1 MKKIT
6 CPYCGSDIKKMNE
19 FQYYCG
25 FCDMRVNSN
34 RAMQNN
40 ERLKVRVR
48 EFVADHY
55 IDKNTQEL
63 MTFSTYELLY
73 LLKFVRKE
81 RREMYHHMKT
91 FHRAGEQEDTDRYKK
106 IEKETGRNYIYLSKK
121 MFVVENIIRQRLGYV
136 PVRITETYLVQYLE
150 NIKNDKRWPMIIRTE
165 RVVKNEKN
173 P

>member
-1 MKKIT
+1 MNKKT

-40 ERLKVRVR
+40 ERLEVRVR

-55 IDKNTQEL
+55 IDKNTPEL
-63 MTFSTYELLY
+63 MTFSSFELLY
-73 LLKFVRKE
+73 LLKFIRKE
-81 RREMYHHMKT
+81 RRDMYHHMKI

-121 MFVVENIIRQRLGYV
+121 MFVIENIIRQRLGYV
-136 PVRITETYLVQYLE
+136 PVRITETYLVKYLE
-150 NIKNDKRWPMIIRTE
+150 NIKNDKKSPMTIRTE
-165 RVVKNEKN
+165 HVKKN
-173 P
+173 GRR